1 MVRVGLFGAFEGA
14 DAVVAALRRAEL
26 ATRLPGLELHV
37 YTASGGST
45 AIGQTERVEWSDQAL
60 GRPTALRREELAAT
74 LDAVVITGPV
84 KLSVPHGS
92 PAQLLTEGLGTFEDE
107 VPVVWFGVAP
117 VGGDLADARDALLR
131 RADVSVTDHG
141 SGERLAE
148 LGVAAQV
155 VPHPALAFNRVAAT
169 AQTPAVVERLRAAS
183 ALPPGDYVALDDDV
197 VVDVPDGA
205 RLPTVGAPP
214 RWTPLERAAAIAQAS
229 VYVGASPTGC
239 AVASAYGRPSVW
251 IGPTDRTPPFAVS
264 PGGGSLVAAA
274 ERARS
279 HQLGEAAIAE
289 QLAELDAALEE
300 LAKLLD
306 ASTSDGRTDRTDRVL
321 RVRLREEERA
331 AAERERELADY
342 NTGLNNEIVSV
353 GP

>member
-14 DAVVAALRRAEL
+14 DAVVAAVLRAEL

-74 LDAVVITGPV
+74 LDAVVIAGSV

-141 SGERLAE
+141 SGERLPQPGARAT
-148 LGVAAQV
+148 GG
-155 VPHPALAFNRVAAT
+155 PHPRWG
-169 AQTPAVVERLRAAS
+169 RKR
-183 ALPPGDYVALDDDV
+183 PP
-197 VVDVPDGA
+197 
-205 RLPTVGAPP
+205 PP
-214 RWTPLERAAAIAQAS
+214 
-229 VYVGASPTGC
+229 
-239 AVASAYGRPSVW
+239 
-251 IGPTDRTPPFAVS
+251 
-264 PGGGSLVAAA
+264 
-274 ERARS
+274 
-279 HQLGEAAIAE
+279 
-289 QLAELDAALEE
+289 
-300 LAKLLD
+300 
-306 ASTSDGRTDRTDRVL
+306 
-321 RVRLREEERA
+321 
-331 AAERERELADY
+331 
-342 NTGLNNEIVSV
+342 
-353 GP
+353 